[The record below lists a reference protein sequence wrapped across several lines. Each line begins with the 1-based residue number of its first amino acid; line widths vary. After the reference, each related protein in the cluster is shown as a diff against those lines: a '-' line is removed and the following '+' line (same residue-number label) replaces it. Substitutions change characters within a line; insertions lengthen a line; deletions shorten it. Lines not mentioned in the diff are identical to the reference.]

1 MDYVNQLA
9 PGPLGGSDADQKLA
23 AAWVDKL
30 EQWDG
35 NLFIAAN
42 SDPGGLIDRL
52 FVAAA
57 SLSLP
62 SLQQRPR
69 LNMYSTQLDRSVGH
83 IHQQP

>member
-42 SDPGGLIDRL
+42 GDPGRLVNQL

-57 SLSLP
+57 SCS
-62 SLQQRPR
+62 S
-69 LNMYSTQLDRSVGH
+69 
-83 IHQQP
+83 